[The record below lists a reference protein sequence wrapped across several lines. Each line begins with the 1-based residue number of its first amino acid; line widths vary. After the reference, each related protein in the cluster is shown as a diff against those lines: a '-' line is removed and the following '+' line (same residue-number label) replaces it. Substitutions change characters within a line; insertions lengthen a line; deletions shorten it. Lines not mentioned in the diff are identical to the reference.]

1 MGKDEEVMSIK
12 SMCITIYIAIG
23 LLWAFVLSNLITT
36 AIIANDDYKK
46 KIEVGWNKLFVQYFI
61 FLFGLSWPISIP
73 IILFGK
79 KHDR

>member
-1 MGKDEEVMSIK
+1 MSIK

>member
-1 MGKDEEVMSIK
+1 LGKDEEVMSIK